1 VPKAQNSMTFDWACQ
16 NNSDHKT
23 EKILLSKKDLTRII
37 NFHTVVSNSCLNI
50 FMEDKKTN
58 SKTRQAIMEAAGK
71 IFAEEGYSK
80 ATVRDICRQASA
92 NIAAI
97 NYHFGNKKGL
107 YLAVLKHYQEI
118 AFQTY
123 PPDLGM
129 KETQR
134 PEEKL
139 RAFIRSFLM
148 RIMNEGRPAWFGKL
162 LAREFTE
169 PTWAFDIMV
178 KETIR
183 PSFQLLT
190 GIVAAIT
197 GKKIKDRRV
206 LLCSMS
212 VVGQC
217 LYFRHSHPVITR
229 LFPEEA
235 FGPQQIDELTDHIT
249 NLSLHGLLQVKSA
262 KHQQVKICKK

>member
-1 VPKAQNSMTFDWACQ
+1 
-16 NNSDHKT
+16 
-23 EKILLSKKDLTRII
+23 
-37 NFHTVVSNSCLNI
+37 
-50 FMEDKKTN
+50 
-58 SKTRQAIMEAAGK
+58 MEAAGK

-80 ATVRDICRQASA
+80 ATVRDICRHAGA

-123 PPDLGM
+123 PPDLGI

-139 RAFIRSFLM
+139 RAFVRSFLM

-178 KETIR
+178 KDTIR

-197 GKKIKDRRV
+197 GKEIKDRKV

-217 LYFRHSHPVITR
+217 LYFRHSHQVITR
-229 LFPEEA
+229 LFPEES
-235 FGPQQIDELTDHIT
+235 FGPKQIEELTEHIT
-249 NLSLHGLLQVKSA
+249 LFSLRGLLKERNKKSS
-262 KHQQVKICKK
+262 QVKI